1 MQSFGTI
8 RTRLVLL
15 VMVNVAV
22 IVGLTVGIVWFAQ
35 GLFADNE
42 ELPRVAQR
50 QSLLSS
56 MKTSL
61 GYGGAIH
68 HFKNYVLRQEPRY
81 VDAGNAAFV
90 EFTAAAQAYRA
101 LAGTSA
107 AELDALVII
116 EATMQRYVE
125 AFSVARDLFVQGA
138 SVAEV
143 DDVIKIDDGP
153 AIAAFDDLALLM
165 EQMAQLEAAE
175 MEQDLRVFL
184 LFLAAVGASGL
195 ILVSTLS
202 TLTSRVITKRLS
214 EILGITNIVARGD
227 LSHMVQLRGND
238 EIGALASNFNHA
250 IENLRSLIGQ
260 VQASSGETV
269 HFSDVL
275 RDETEAFSD
284 AIAEIVAS
292 IHSIDTRFT
301 NLDTRLTSSSAA
313 TEEILHTIS
322 SLAKQIASQA
332 DVVRST
338 SAAVEQMTQA
348 IENVSRTAAAK
359 RTAATEL
366 VEVTDTGGQKI
377 AAANGYIQEIS
388 RSVDGIVSMISVIN
402 DVAAQTNL
410 LSMNAAIE
418 AAHAGDAGRG
428 FGVVADEIRKLA
440 VSTAGNA
447 ETISS
452 TLSTM
457 VDTIQQAQTAGVA
470 SGSAFDSIS
479 DGVRD
484 VAQALGEISGSSQEL
499 SAGSQ
504 EVLRAATDLV
514 GIADGINSGAAQMEA
529 GAHEINDTLLQVKD
543 ISNATLQGLREIGT
557 NSNTIAHSIERISS
571 MSQKNE
577 EHARVLRDN
586 VAKFHIGAAD
596 TAPELAAS

>member
-1 MQSFGTI
+1 MRKFGTI

-22 IVGLTVGIVWFAQ
+22 IAGLSVGIVWFAQ
-35 GLFADNE
+35 GLFTDHD

-56 MKTSL
+56 MKASL

-68 HFKNYVLRQEPRY
+68 HFKNYVLRQESRY
-81 VDAGNAAFV
+81 VEAGSASFA
-90 EFTAAAQAYRA
+90 EFDAAAQTYRT
-101 LAGTSA
+101 LAGTSQEELA
-107 AELDALVII
+107 ALAII
-116 EATMQRYVE
+116 DATMRRYVE
-125 AFSVARDLFVQGA
+125 AFSVASDLFAQGA

-143 DDVIKIDDGP
+143 DGVIKIDDGP
-153 AIAAFDDLALLM
+153 AIAAFDDLALM
-165 EQMAQLEAAE
+165 MDRMAQLEAAE
-175 MEQDLRVFL
+175 MEEDLRVFL
-184 LFLAAVGASGL
+184 LFLVVVSLFGL
-195 ILVSTLS
+195 TLVSALS
-202 TLTSRVITKRLS
+202 ALTSRIITKRLS
-214 EILGITNIVARGD
+214 EILSITNIVARGD
-227 LSHMVQLRGND
+227 LSHMVELRGND

-284 AIAEIVAS
+284 AITEIVAS
-292 IHSIDTRFT
+292 IQSIDTRFT

-332 DVVRST
+332 AVVRST

-366 VEVTDTGGQKI
+366 VAVTESGGRKI
-377 AAANGYIQEIS
+377 AAANGYIEEIS

-447 ETISS
+447 ETIST

-457 VDTIQQAQTAGVA
+457 VHTIQQAQTAGVA
-470 SGSAFDSIS
+470 SGSAFDSIR

-514 GIADGINSGAAQMEA
+514 GIADGINSGAAQMET
-529 GAHEINDTLLQVKD
+529 GAQEINDTLLQVKD
-543 ISNATLQGLREIGT
+543 ISSTTLQGLREIGT

-596 TAPELAAS
+596 TPPELAAS